1 MSHNSDIDKKQDENI
16 VVFPERKTIH
26 DEAAEW
32 LARLDA
38 DRPNG
43 KTLAA
48 FSLWVNANPAHAQEY
63 RRLAEQWDEL
73 NLLTQMTLPSEQAM
87 ETVETVETANNKH
100 WGWPAWLASGSFAAV
115 FLAIV
120 VTFFGL
126 DDSQQALY
134 VTAIGEQKT
143 ITLADNSV
151 VQLNTNSRLS
161 VDYNDKRRGIHLIE
175 GEAHFQVAHNPDL
188 PFEVYTGTGVVRAV
202 GTSFSVYIKHK
213 QVEVVVDQGIVE
225 IDTMPVPALPNK
237 TEAVQAVLPV
247 SSGVEASSIESS
259 DSKAILK
266 IKPARIYAGAKATF
280 EHHKPL
286 QLSLEEAVEIETQL
300 AWRTGEL
307 KFRQKTLQYLVDEI
321 SRYTATKIIIIDSAA
336 RDMRVGGLFEIGN
349 TQAMFDA
356 LELGFGI
363 KVDRI
368 DEHLVYLSIQ

>member
-32 LARLDA
+32 LSRLDA
-38 DRPNG
+38 DKPNG
-43 KTLAA
+43 KTLAE
-48 FSLWVNANPAHAQEY
+48 FSLWVNADPAHAQEY

-73 NLLTQMTLPSEQAM
+73 NLLTQMTLPSEQVIEA
-87 ETVETVETANNKH
+87 VEATNNKL
-100 WGWPAWLASGSFAAV
+100 WGWPAWLASSSFAAV
-115 FLAIV
+115 FLAVV

-143 ITLADNSV
+143 ITLVDNSV

-161 VDYNDKRRGIHLIE
+161 VDYSDKRRGIYLIE

-213 QVEVVVDQGIVE
+213 QVEVVVDQGVVE
-225 IDTMPVPALPNK
+225 IDKMPAPALPNK
-237 TEAVQAVLPV
+237 TEAAQTALPV
-247 SSGVEASSIESS
+247 SSGVESN
-259 DSKAILK
+259 DTKAILK
-266 IKPARIYAGAKATF
+266 SKPTRIYAGAKATF

-286 QLSLEEAVEIETQL
+286 QLSLEEDVEIDTQL
-300 AWRTGEL
+300 AWRTGAL
-307 KFRQKTLQYLVDEI
+307 KFRQETLQHLVDEI
-321 SRYTATKIIIIDSAA
+321 SRYTATKIIITDSAA

-368 DEHLVYLSIQ
+368 DEHLVYLSIQE